1 MKKRVIIIG
10 GVVAAACLLGAG
22 AWHFLKGKGKSSE
35 NVAYVTTVG
44 SLTGEDVSG
53 TQSDS
58 AADGGGGP
66 VGESGRF
73 AFFL

>member
-53 TQSDS
+53 TRALWNRRKPWKSS
-58 AADGGGGP
+58 WIPA
-66 VGESGRF
+66 ERSSS
-73 AFFL
+73 